1 MSNPGFTW
9 RATLYDVDAVPDNVR
24 CACAESTI
32 DLTAAAAEQAA
43 RLAEPP
49 GPDETSEPPRWVHF
63 PWRSALVKIPGP
75 RLYCRLRLDRNRN
88 KLTPEE
94 QDRAGQLSI
103 GIIGLSV
110 GHAIAHTLALEGL
123 AGELRLADF
132 DDLEVTNLNR
142 VPASL
147 CDVGVNKAVVAARRI
162 AELDPYLAVTVV
174 PEGITPDN
182 IGSFLD
188 GLDIVIEECDSF
200 AIKVLVR
207 DECRARGIPVIMETS
222 DGGTLDVSR
231 FDLEPDRPAFH
242 GLAGPLTAA
251 DLETLSAEEMTA
263 HAVTIL
269 EAEQVTPRMA
279 ASALE
284 LGRTVSAWPQLGGDV
299 ALGGATVA
307 AAVRWLAQGRDLPSG
322 RVRLDRDSWL
332 ETLSD
337 PLAEAP
343 PPTNETTRDETT
355 TDETTTDIDVD
366 PDSLT
371 DLQLIRFAASRA
383 PSAGNQQPWRIT
395 VGPDAV
401 TIALDPARTSTL
413 DIEHRASAIAV
424 GAALYNAEV
433 AAASRGV
440 LGSTTITGTG
450 VDVQGT
456 VRLTPSGRAT
466 AGSADLPAVLARHT
480 RRERGTGEAPAPD
493 DMARLIEVTAT
504 DNTRLIAITGRTEI
518 ADFASILARS
528 DRIRFLTPE
537 LHREMFAELTDDPTD
552 PRGIQVDD
560 LGLPPSMRAMLDI
573 LRRDDVMALLDEWD
587 SGDALGADAAA
598 RAESASA
605 LALVVQRGTDTA
617 TYVQTGRVVEQL
629 WLAAEAL
636 GYAVHPMTPTALYA
650 TDDGTARG
658 LSARHGDELVALRQE
673 LLKRWS
679 IGADETP
686 TCVLRLSRAAG

>member
-1 MSNPGFTW
+1 MSNPAFTW
-9 RATLYDVDAVPDNVR
+9 RATLYDADGVPDDVR
-24 CACAESTI
+24 SACRESTV
-32 DLTAAAAEQAA
+32 DLTAATAEQAA
-43 RLAEPP
+43 RLAAPP
-49 GPDETSEPPRWVHF
+49 APDEIGEPPRWVHF

-75 RLYCRLRLDRNRN
+75 RLYRRLRLDRNRN
-88 KLTPEE
+88 KLTPSE
-94 QDRAGQLSI
+94 QDRAGQLFI

-162 AELDPYLAVTVV
+162 AELDPYLAVSVV

-207 DECRARGIPVIMETS
+207 DECRRRRIPVIMETS
-222 DGGTLDVSR
+222 DGGTLDVAR

-269 EAEQVTPRMA
+269 DAEQVTPRMA

-307 AAVRWLAQGRDLPSG
+307 GAVRWLAQGRDLPSG

-343 PPTNETTRDETT
+343 PPPDETT
-355 TDETTTDIDVD
+355 TDETTTDIDVN
-366 PDSLT
+366 PDRLT
-371 DLQLIRFAASRA
+371 DLELIRFAASRA

-395 VGPDAV
+395 VEPDAV

-413 DIEHRASAIAV
+413 DIQHRASAIAV
-424 GAALYNAEV
+424 GAAMYNAEV

-440 LGSTTITGTG
+440 LGSTTITGAG

-456 VRLTPSGRAT
+456 VQLARPGRAT
-466 AGSADLPAVLARHT
+466 AGSADLSAVLSRHT
-480 RRERGTGEAPAPD
+480 RRERGNREAPAPGE
-493 DMARLIEVTAT
+493 MARLVEVVDT
-504 DNTRLIAITGRTEI
+504 DATRLIAITDRDQI

-537 LHREMFAELTDDPTD
+537 LHREMFAELTDDSAD
-552 PRGIQVDD
+552 PRGIQIDD
-560 LGLPPSMRAMLDI
+560 LALPPSMRAMLDI
-573 LRRDDVMALLDEWD
+573 LRRDDVMALLDEWNV
-587 SGDALGADAAA
+587 GDALGADAAA

-605 LALVVQRGTDTA
+605 LALVVQEGTDTA
-617 TYVQTGRVVEQL
+617 TYVRTGRVVQQI

-636 GYAVHPMTPTALYA
+636 GYSVHPMTPTSLYA
-650 TDDGTARG
+650 TDDEMARS
-658 LSARHGDELVALRQE
+658 LSARHGDELVELRQE

-679 IGADETP
+679 IGAEETP
-686 TCVLRLSRAAG
+686 TCVLRLSKTGR